1 MAEEAT
7 QDVATHEVVGGAV
20 VLRTKAGSSA
30 YIYKGGVFNADLFT
44 EASVEHAISVG
55 LVAEIARSAEVV
67 EIEGPDE
74 SWTHERID
82 AFAEEWGI
90 EIPSDGKKD
99 EKLAAIAA
107 EIEKRTAEA
116 EAGALS

>member
-1 MAEEAT
+1 MTEEAK
-7 QDVATHEVVGGAV
+7 QDVATYEVVGGAV

-30 YIYKGGVFNADLFT
+30 YIYKGGVFNADLYT
-44 EASVEHAISVG
+44 EASVQHALSVG
-55 LVAEIARSAEVV
+55 LIEEVLLSAEVV
-67 EIEGPDE
+67 EIEAPDE

-82 AFAEEWGI
+82 EFAAEWEI

-107 EIEKRTAEA
+107 EIERRTAEA
-116 EAGALS
+116 EAAVLS